1 MSWFK
6 TDRERVVY
14 PRRDAAAAKAGSAA
28 SRGPIIRASDFTPR
42 PASLLDTG
50 FFPQEPVQLHRPG
63 QRHEQ
68 PSPEAK
74 PAVFD
79 EPPLQ
84 SFAEGPFEDDAPFL
98 DTRSVVR
105 AVWHNGKLVIALAAL
120 GALLGGAATVVMPQ
134 KYSATASLYF
144 DPRQIQLNDN
154 PATQNSFSRDAF
166 LAVID
171 SQTHILVSKQVLEK
185 AAVALQLD
193 RNPAFSEG
201 MVPAMPTVL
210 ANLQKATTIA
220 REDNAYV
227 VNLTVVSKNA
237 VQSAEIANQIVST
250 FLREEDTASAGIYR
264 DTNSLLDGRLDEL
277 RQRLQEAEK
286 AVETYKA
293 DNDMVSADGSLI
305 ADKRLVSLNELLVIA
320 QNKTIEAKAK
330 ADAVSQ
336 LRFEDMLAG
345 SLPEDVTSAALA
357 DLRRQYGATAANV
370 KSLESQLGGRHPQL
384 LAAKASLDGL
394 SAEIRRELQRFV
406 SLAKADLEQ
415 AQKAEADVAKEL
427 AVQKASQT
435 NSSIRQVDL
444 KELERRAA
452 AARDIYETMLKRTR
466 QTSEEENLTKS
477 NIRVISAAEPPLK
490 ADGPGKTALLVAGV
504 FGGFLFGAGLAV
516 AYAVI
521 RMLSGHPGLRGY
533 LSEPSRSRRDI
544 A

>member
-6 TDRERVVY
+6 TDKERVVHA
-14 PRRDAAAAKAGSAA
+14 RRDAAAAKANPAV
-28 SRGPIIRASDFTPR
+28 SRGPVIRASDFSPR
-42 PASLLDTG
+42 PASLLDAE
-50 FFPQEPVQLHRPG
+50 FFPQEPVQLRRPN
-63 QRHEQ
+63 QRREE
-68 PSPEAK
+68 PVPEAK
-74 PAVFD
+74 PVVFR
-79 EPPLQ
+79 EPPAQ
-84 SFAEGPFEDDAPFL
+84 SFVEEPLEDDTPLL

-105 AVWHNGKLVIALAAL
+105 AIWHNGKLVIALAVL
-120 GALLGGAATVVMPQ
+120 GALLGGAATVMLPR

-154 PATQNSFSRDAF
+154 PATPTSFSRDAF

-171 SQTHILVSKQVLEK
+171 SQTHILLSKQVLEK
-185 AAVALQLD
+185 AAVSLQLD

-201 MVPAMPTVL
+201 MVPPMPTVI
-210 ANLQKATTIA
+210 ANLQKAAAIS

-227 VNLTVVSKNA
+227 VNLTVVSKSA

-264 DTNSLLDGRLDEL
+264 DTSSLLDGRLDEL
-277 RQRLQEAEK
+277 GQRLQEAEK
-286 AVETYKA
+286 SVETYKA

-305 ADKRLVSLNELLVIA
+305 ADKRLVSLNELLVTA
-320 QNKTIEAKAK
+320 QTKTIEAKAK
-330 ADAVSQ
+330 ADAVSK

-345 SLPEDVTSAALA
+345 SLPDDVTSAALA

-370 KSLESQLGGRHPQL
+370 KSLESQLGSRHPQL

-394 SAEIRRELQRFV
+394 SGEIRRELQRFV

-427 AVQKASQT
+427 AVQKATQN
-435 NSSIRQVDL
+435 NSSIRQVEL

-466 QTSEEENLTKS
+466 QTSEEENLTRS

-490 ADGPGKTALLVAGV
+490 ADGPGNTTLLVAGI

-516 AYAVI
+516 TYAVL
-521 RMLSGHPGLRGY
+521 RMMSAHPGLRGY
-533 LSEPSRSRRDI
+533 LSEPPRTRRDI